1 MIYVAKVLA
10 LAGSTRAGSL
20 NKRLIKVD
28 AAAAQKTGAQV
39 TLIDLRDYPMPLYDG
54 DLEAEKGIPEHAM
67 RFKQLMLGND
77 GLLLA
82 CPEYNSSIPGVLKN
96 AIDWASRSAPG
107 EEELACFRG
116 KVAALTSASP
126 GALGGLRSLMH
137 VRQILGNIG
146 VLVLP
151 EQVAVPKAHE
161 AFNDDGTL
169 KDARRQQAIERLAT
183 ALTQTLVKLKG

>member
-1 MIYVAKVLA
+1 
-10 LAGSTRAGSL
+10 L
-20 NKRLIKVD
+20 NKKLIKVD
-28 AAAAQKTGAQV
+28 VVAAQKAGAQV

-54 DLEAEKGIPEHAM
+54 DLEAEQGIPEHAM
-67 RFKQLMLGND
+67 RFKQLMLAHE

-82 CPEYNSSIPGVLKN
+82 CPEYNSSMTGVLKN

-116 KVAALTSASP
+116 KIAALTSASP

-169 KDARRQQAIERLAT
+169 KDARRQQAIERLAA
-183 ALTQTLVKLKG
+183 ALTQMLVKLKG